1 MMRPFRVRPRLSLR
15 VMIGLVAVAALLIWG
30 GKQYWAWR
38 YYRASAAKQDMYYKY
53 RQKSRL
59 DNEAEALHMQKGV
72 DDVSTKLDIR
82 DPGILAALRHMK
94 KLVKDIQNQAR
105 FDAEM
110 VDYHFRLRQKYE
122 YASCHPWV
130 EVAPD
135 PKSPPEPE
143 PEPEPK

>member
-1 MMRPFRVRPRLSLR
+1 
-15 VMIGLVAVAALLIWG
+15 MIGVVAVAAFLIWG
-30 GKQYWAWR
+30 GKLCWAWG

-59 DNEAEALHMQKGV
+59 DNEAGALHMQKNV

-82 DPGILAALRHMK
+82 DPRVLAALRHMK
-94 KLVKDIQNQAR
+94 KLVKDIQNQAC

-110 VDYHFRLRQKYE
+110 VDYHFRLRQKYK
-122 YASCHPWV
+122 YASSHPRV

-135 PKSPPEPE
+135 PKSPPEPK